1 MLNPF
6 LILLDFN
13 PNLGYNTHMKIQTT
27 NIPSSGS
34 FDFLTHSVDWERLAK
49 NEIKLTIGMYFDES
63 GNDLEVHMLFLKP
76 VIESAADYELSCS
89 EILMGDGDAAD
100 LDSDYGDDI
109 AEAFME
115 HLSTVILL

>member
-1 MLNPF
+1 MLDN
-6 LILLDFN
+6 LLHLWYN
-13 PNLGYNTHMKIQTT
+13 PNMKITVT
-27 NIPSSGS
+27 NIPPSGS
-34 FDFLTHSVDWERLAK
+34 FNFLTHSVDWERLGK

-63 GNDLEVHMLFLKP
+63 GNDLEVHMLFSQP
-76 VIESAADYELSCS
+76 VIESAADYHLSCS
-89 EILMGDGDAAD
+89 EILMGDGEETD